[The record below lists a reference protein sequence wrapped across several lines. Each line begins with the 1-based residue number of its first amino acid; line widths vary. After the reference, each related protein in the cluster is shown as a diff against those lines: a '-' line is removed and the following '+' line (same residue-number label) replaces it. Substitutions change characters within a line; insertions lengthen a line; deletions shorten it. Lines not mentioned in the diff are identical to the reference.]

1 MQMAYSEFTIKTVK
15 TVFDLDIV
23 EHRDLFSGINPVQ
36 IDEYAKKK
44 LEENVPLALAINT
57 EKARS
62 EFIIALVLSE
72 LRSSLDNRIS
82 LFSGIDFEVDRE
94 KQLTGFC
101 DFIISLSTEQLFLTA
116 PVVMVVEAKNE
127 NIIAG
132 IGQCLAEMIAS
143 RMFNQNEGN
152 GIDEVYGVVTTG
164 SVWRFLKLTGNTAF
178 IDKREY
184 HIDAID
190 RILGILTA
198 MVKRSA

>member
-1 MQMAYSEFTIKTVK
+1 MAYSEFTIKTVK